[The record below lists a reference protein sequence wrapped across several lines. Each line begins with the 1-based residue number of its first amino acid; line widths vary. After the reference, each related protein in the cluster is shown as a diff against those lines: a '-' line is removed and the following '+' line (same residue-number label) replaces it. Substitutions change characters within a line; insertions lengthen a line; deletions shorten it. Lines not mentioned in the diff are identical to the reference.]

1 FNTRNR
7 TYELYTNYFTL
18 PQKILDNKMMG
29 EGMDYPDYTDLLEKI
44 TYVEGILRMAEKY
57 RDPLPLEAVIRD
69 PEMEEVIKKFYHFSD
84 GRVFCEAFENA
95 ENFHDVLNVQFA
107 GEKLLFHLRKH
118 RGEHVLPNTHVIFC
132 PRGGCVVR
140 IKGQQELYLN
150 EGEACVVAPGVSH
163 AYFNLSE
170 TARVIHLAITAS
182 FMSTVLFP
190 RLPQTHPCT
199 QLFHNVI
206 FDHDAAVPY
215 IFVPKSFPE
224 EMTYFLTSAF
234 YYYLYRPAMYEEIVN
249 SFLVLFFL
257 TSCRQSAGRQIYLN
271 PPNCRRSR
279 PCR

>member
-1 FNTRNR
+1 
-7 TYELYTNYFTL
+7 
-18 PQKILDNKMMG
+18 MG